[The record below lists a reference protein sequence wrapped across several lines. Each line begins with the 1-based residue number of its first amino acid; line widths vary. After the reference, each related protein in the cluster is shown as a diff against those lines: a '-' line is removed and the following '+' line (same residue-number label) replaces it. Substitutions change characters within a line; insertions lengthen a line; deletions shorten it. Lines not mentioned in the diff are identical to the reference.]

1 MTTNEVL
8 TRHNFVSKLLL
19 KDGDKELSRDL
30 KVKVMGMRIEYGK
43 IRKQF
48 DEDVQEFVKGLNS
61 DKLTELQQKGDRTEA
76 EEKELQEL
84 TDKLNGDY
92 RAYVESRL
100 KEEVTVSDKKFTE
113 DDYAE
118 LVEVNAGNDVEIN
131 GTKLQATDFL
141 EILYTLFFEE

>member
-61 DKLTELQQKGDRTEA
+61 DKLTELQQKGDKTEA

-100 KEEVTVSDKKFTE
+100 KEEVTVSDRNFTE
-113 DDYAE
+113 ADYAE

-141 EILYTLFFEE
+141 EILYTLFFDE

>member
-92 RAYVESRL
+92 RAYVDSRL
-100 KEEVTVSDKKFTE
+100 KEDVTVSDKKFTE

>member
-48 DEDVQEFVKGLNS
+48 DEDVQEFVKRLNS

-100 KEEVTVSDKKFTE
+100 KEEVTVSDKTFTE
-113 DDYAE
+113 ADYAE

>member
-92 RAYVESRL
+92 RAYVDSRL
-100 KEEVTVSDKKFTE
+100 KEDVAVSDKKFTE

>member
-100 KEEVTVSDKKFTE
+100 KEEVTVSDRNFTE
-113 DDYAE
+113 ADYAE

>member
-61 DKLTELQQKGDRTEA
+61 DRLTELQQKGDRTEA

-92 RAYVESRL
+92 RAYIESRL
-100 KEEVTVSDKKFTE
+100 KEEVTVSDKSFTE
-113 DDYAE
+113 ADYAE

-141 EILYTLFFEE
+141 EILYTLFFDE

>member
-48 DEDVQEFVKGLNS
+48 DEDVQEFVKSLNS
-61 DKLTELQQKGDRTEA
+61 DKLTELQQKSDRTEA

-92 RAYVESRL
+92 RAYVDSRL

-113 DDYAE
+113 ADYAE

>member
-30 KVKVMGMRIEYGK
+30 KVKIMGMRIEYGK

-61 DKLTELQQKGDRTEA
+61 DRLTELQQKGDRTEA

-92 RAYVESRL
+92 RVYVDSRL
-100 KEEVTVSDKKFTE
+100 KEDVAVSDKKFTE

>member
-61 DKLTELQQKGDRTEA
+61 DRLTELQQKSDRTEA

-92 RAYVESRL
+92 RAYVDSRL
-100 KEEVTVSDKKFTE
+100 KEDVAVSDKKFTE

-141 EILYTLFFEE
+141 EILYTLFFDE

>member
-48 DEDVQEFVKGLNS
+48 DEDVQEFVKSLNS

-100 KEEVTVSDKKFTE
+100 KEEVTVSDKTFTE
-113 DDYAE
+113 ADYAE
-118 LVEVNAGNDVEIN
+118 LVEVNAGNDIEIN

-141 EILYTLFFEE
+141 EILYTLFFDE

>member
-100 KEEVTVSDKKFTE
+100 KEEVTVSDRSFTE
-113 DDYAE
+113 ADYAE

>member
-100 KEEVTVSDKKFTE
+100 KEEVTVSDKSFTE
-113 DDYAE
+113 ADYAE

>member
-61 DKLTELQQKGDRTEA
+61 DRLTELQQKSDRTEA

-100 KEEVTVSDKKFTE
+100 KEEVTVSDKSFTE
-113 DDYAE
+113 ADYAE

-141 EILYTLFFEE
+141 EILYTLFFDE

>member
-48 DEDVQEFVKGLNS
+48 DEDVQEFVKSLNS

-100 KEEVTVSDKKFTE
+100 KEEVTVSDKSFTE
-113 DDYAE
+113 ADYAE

-141 EILYTLFFEE
+141 EILYTLFFDE